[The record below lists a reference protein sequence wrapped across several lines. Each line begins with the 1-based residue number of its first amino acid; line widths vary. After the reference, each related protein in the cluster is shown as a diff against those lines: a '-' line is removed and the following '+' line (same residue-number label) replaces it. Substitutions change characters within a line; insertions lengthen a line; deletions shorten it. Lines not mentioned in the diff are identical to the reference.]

1 MTDET
6 TGQSAD
12 GYSHHGYGV
21 RDKDKMS
28 CVCTK
33 RYIIRREPERFCLMQ
48 IDFIIRNCNWQ
59 DPVEADYGEVDTD

>member
-12 GYSHHGYGV
+12 WYSHHGYGV

-48 IDFIIRNCNWQ
+48 IDFII
-59 DPVEADYGEVDTD
+59 